1 MNTAEWILVAILSMT
16 LLVFLIVGIIFLVKF
31 IHLLSE
37 IEIMVQTGQSIAEK
51 ADDVADN
58 IKDMTSVGP
67 LAKSFVNDLLTKK
80 LMSFINPSKPRTSA
94 KKTTAKKS
102 TK

>member
-1 MNTAEWILVAILSMT
+1 MSASAEASPSTEANNDDFLKFCEEIDSPDHILA
-16 LLVFLIVGIIFLVKF
+16 
-31 IHLLSE
+31 
-37 IEIMVQTGQSIAEK
+37 
-51 ADDVADN
+51 
-58 IKDMTSVGP
+58 
-67 LAKSFVNDLLTKK
+67 KK